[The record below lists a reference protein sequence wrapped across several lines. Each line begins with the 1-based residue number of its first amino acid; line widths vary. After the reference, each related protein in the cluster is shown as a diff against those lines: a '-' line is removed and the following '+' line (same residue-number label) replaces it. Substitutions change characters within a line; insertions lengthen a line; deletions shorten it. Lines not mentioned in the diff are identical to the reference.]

1 MRLVLQDH
9 MKNTKKG
16 YDGGEFWRMRM
27 ETRKQ
32 EHGSLTTSQHED
44 LEHVNE
50 DIDDMQVEV
59 NWSPDVFVVGVSLD
73 QVIRI
78 EY

>member
-1 MRLVLQDH
+1 
-9 MKNTKKG
+9 
-16 YDGGEFWRMRM
+16 MRM

-59 NWSPDVFVVGVSLD
+59 N
-73 QVIRI
+73 
-78 EY
+78 